1 MLNGLLAREL
11 DAAYTASLAQISD
24 GVTFDR
30 PLAPG
35 VWAAHPTGVPA
46 LLRPLAGPDAAT
58 AGQVLPPVPA
68 RRPAGADLQ
77 ALRDGVRGGQG
88 ARLQDQRT
96 VDHYF
101 QRAR

>member
-1 MLNGLLAREL
+1 MAREL

-35 VWAAHPTGVPA
+35 VWRPTPQGFQPFFDPWLA
-46 LLRPLAGPDAAT
+46 RMRPLLLKSYR
-58 AGQVLPPVPA
+58 QF
-68 RRPAGADLQ
+68 RPAGADLQ
-77 ALRDGVRGGQG
+77 VLRDGVRGGQG